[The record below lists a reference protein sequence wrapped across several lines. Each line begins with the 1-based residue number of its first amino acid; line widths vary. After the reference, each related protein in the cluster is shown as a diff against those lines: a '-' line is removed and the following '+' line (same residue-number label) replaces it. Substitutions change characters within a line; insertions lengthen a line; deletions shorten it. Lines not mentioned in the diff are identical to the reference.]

1 MNFEFQDYVPAYR
14 PFLCRWND
22 ESYMDRTLLEAAIWR
37 LMGPE
42 PDLDR
47 IRAVLCCAEARW
59 GAMSVLIPDSA
70 VALIILADDGVV

>member
-14 PFLCRWND
+14 PFLCRWNN

-42 PDLDR
+42 HDMDR
-47 IRAVLCCAEARW
+47 IRAALCCEARW
-59 GAMSVLIPDSA
+59 GAMSVLIPDSGL
-70 VALIILADDGVV
+70 VLIILADDGAV